1 MDSKLFII
9 YQYILILKRE
19 FLVVNYMY
27 DLVKKRYKYFIF
39 RIEIMFLMVSFFYIG
54 DLYSF

>member
-9 YQYILILKRE
+9 YILILKRE

-27 DLVKKRYKYFIF
+27 DLVKKRYKYFIL
-39 RIEIMFLMVSFFYIG
+39 ELKYFF
-54 DLYSF
+54 

>member
-9 YQYILILKRE
+9 YILILKRE